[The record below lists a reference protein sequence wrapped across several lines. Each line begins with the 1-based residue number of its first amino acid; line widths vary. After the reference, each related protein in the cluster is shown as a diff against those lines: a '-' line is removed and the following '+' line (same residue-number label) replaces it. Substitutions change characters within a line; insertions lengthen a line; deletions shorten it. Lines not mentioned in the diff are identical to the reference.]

1 MICCVDCFQDVEIRA
16 AIEMIGHK
24 GNCPICK
31 KTNIW
36 IYDSFQDADKTN
48 IEEMLDS
55 ILEVYVPESLLPLSF
70 PEDEKLLIEER
81 LLKDW
86 RIFSDNIAGVKR
98 IVDEIVY
105 ESLDLDSRI
114 TVEPVGIPQL
124 FDEVYLNDNSIMGKY
139 SWNIFK
145 KCLRNENRFHNKFI
159 NLEVLEMVLS
169 ETKITIPKGTKFYR
183 ARVSDK
189 KGYKR
194 KEMWQPP
201 DDAALPGRA
210 NSKGQSCLYLCS
222 DMETTVKEVRAR
234 AFDYVTIATFKLN
247 RDVTVLDLSSIVHS
261 SPFYYSGMDKI
272 AYLVNENNLRQIQN
286 DMAKPMSRLDSELD
300 YLPTQYISD
309 FAKSLSYDGVKYIS
323 TFEQT
328 SYNVALFDSTAC
340 DCTYHRNFLIGD
352 LEYKMT
358 AVYSKRSK

>member
-1 MICCVDCFQDVEIRA
+1 MVCCIDCFQDAEIRA
-16 AIEMIGHK
+16 AIEMIGHR

-31 KTNIW
+31 KSNVW

-48 IEEMLDS
+48 VEEMLDS

-70 PEDEKLLIEER
+70 PEDEKFSIEES

-86 RIFSDNIAGVKR
+86 KIFSGNSTNVKQ
-98 IVDEIVY
+98 IVDEIVF

-139 SWNIFK
+139 SWDVFK
-145 KCLRNENRFHNKFI
+145 KCLRNENRFHNKYI
-159 NLEVLEMVLS
+159 NLEVLELVLN
-169 ETKITIPKGTKFYR
+169 ETKITIPKDTKFYR
-183 ARVSDK
+183 ARISDK
-189 KGYKR
+189 NGYKR

-201 DDAALPGRA
+201 DDVASPGRA

-222 DMETTVKEVRAR
+222 NKKTTVKEIRAR
-234 AFDYVTIATFKLN
+234 AFDYVTIATFRLN
-247 RDVTVLDLSSIVHS
+247 RDVKVLDLSSIVHS

-272 AYLVNENNLRQIQN
+272 AYLVNENNLRHIQD

-309 FAKSLSYDGVKYIS
+309 FAKFLGYDGVKYFS
-323 TFEQT
+323 TFDKT
-328 SYNVALFDSTAC
+328 SYNVALFDALAC

-358 AVYSKRSK
+358 AL